1 MKIARLVK
9 IAPTLLLVAFLAYAA
24 YSIQVSLSNPAATR
38 SGQANEGD
46 AMGTKALASDEVG
59 AASTGDQVRD
69 PFQGGSRPVA
79 PAIVAP
85 EPEQAAPITLQSD
98 PIAVLVQEMSLE
110 ATFIQGR
117 DQIVII
123 DGRMYSK
130 GQQLLLD
137 VEDDSG
143 KSSSTSLLVARVMP
157 TKVILQAGNTQ
168 YELGYPNQLG
178 RRPDDG
184 PRTGSEPPRVP
195 DLTALGPTNQLGMIQ
210 TLLNL
215 MSGKGNNPIDTGKQ
229 SARPRGASR
238 PPRSRGRRP
247 ATASARLDNP

>member
-1 MKIARLVK
+1 
-9 IAPTLLLVAFLAYAA
+9 
-24 YSIQVSLSNPAATR
+24 
-38 SGQANEGD
+38 
-46 AMGTKALASDEVG
+46 MGTKALASNEVG
-59 AASTGDQVRD
+59 AASTGNQVRD

-79 PAIVAP
+79 SAIVAP

-98 PIAVLVQEMSLE
+98 PIAVLVQEMSLK

-178 RRPDDG
+178 RRSDDG
-184 PRTGSEPPRVP
+184 PKTGSEPPQVP
-195 DLTALGPTNQLGMIQ
+195 DLTAP
-210 TLLNL
+210 
-215 MSGKGNNPIDTGKQ
+215 
-229 SARPRGASR
+229 APRI
-238 PPRSRGRRP
+238 
-247 ATASARLDNP
+247 N